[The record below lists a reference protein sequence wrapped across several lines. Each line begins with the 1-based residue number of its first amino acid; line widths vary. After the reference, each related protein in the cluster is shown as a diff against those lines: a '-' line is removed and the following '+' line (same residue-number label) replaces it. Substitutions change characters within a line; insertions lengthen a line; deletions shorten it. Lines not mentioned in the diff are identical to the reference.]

1 MCLHICVYASRTST
15 FIFVY
20 PCFLCVCL
28 GPSVCLV
35 LTDSCLIT
43 PQAGVVAR
51 PLWRLS
57 PAWENG
63 VKKDAGNYWEWVL
76 WFIVIVIFKKALHSF
91 NPLTWWSKNAQ
102 TTVVAKWGWMPTFLV
117 SLDSSPLYSEFLVRK
132 LQMVDSSCC
141 CSELMLSDAPNMD
154 RTK

>member
-1 MCLHICVYASRTST
+1 MFTYLRLRIQNIHIHICISMFSMCMPWTKCMSR
-15 FIFVY
+15 FNW
-20 PCFLCVCL
+20 FLFNHA
-28 GPSVCLV
+28 PSRGCGK
-35 LTDSCLIT
+35 
-43 PQAGVVAR
+43 AVVT
-51 PLWRLS
+51 LE
-57 PAWENG
+57 ENG

>member
-1 MCLHICVYASRTST
+1 MFTHSTST

-28 GPSVCLV
+28 GSSCMSR
-35 LTDSCLIT
+35 LTSWMFNHA
-43 PQAGVVAR
+43 QAGVVAR

-91 NPLTWWSKNAQ
+91 NPLMVQKCSNDCSRKVGMDAHILGISWFK
-102 TTVVAKWGWMPTFLV
+102 PPLLRV
-117 SLDSSPLYSEFLVRK
+117 SDRK